1 MTSSVRLRKYTNQP
15 PSLLSLLLNLQHG
28 TIFFA
33 SNKTLPW
40 MSYTT
45 ISWFSCCTNVQTAV
59 LPHLRIELMCRILVE
74 DLLALGVEQGSAQ
87 MRPTKHRVVRADNSY
102 CGEIQV
108 GVSFNV
114 KVHISLFVHVH
125 FFSFSVMFIH
135 SSYRLAL
142 CENNYCSIPG
152 HADGRGMQRTGVWRV
167 AAEWILDLFEPYHM
181 S

>member
-1 MTSSVRLRKYTNQP
+1 M
-15 PSLLSLLLNLQHG
+15 
-28 TIFFA
+28 
-33 SNKTLPW
+33 
-40 MSYTT
+40 
-45 ISWFSCCTNVQTAV
+45 
-59 LPHLRIELMCRILVE
+59 E

-167 AAEWILDLFEPYHM
+167 AAE
-181 S
+181 